1 MKLLLNIWHN
11 TNVSQMTESNS
22 LQSGRCWHL
31 PIREKKLGGDS
42 VSLFMM
48 YNLSHMQAP
57 FSSGSRL

>member
-1 MKLLLNIWHN
+1 
-11 TNVSQMTESNS
+11 VSQMTESNS